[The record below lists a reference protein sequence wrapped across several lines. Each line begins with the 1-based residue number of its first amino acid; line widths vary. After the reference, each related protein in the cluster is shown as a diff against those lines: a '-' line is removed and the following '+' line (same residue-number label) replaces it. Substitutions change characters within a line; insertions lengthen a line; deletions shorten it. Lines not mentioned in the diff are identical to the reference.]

1 MAKALAWAPGR
12 NRTQIGVGAVLV
24 PPGTKL
30 DRQMYLNLLGDRVRE
45 LVMADDDP
53 QAAVARLVRA
63 LESAGLW
70 SDQVNV
76 TPETVGSVLVESNP
90 QLWERLGI
98 LLEMDR
104 LQNPQPAE
112 SPAARAQL
120 EMDRQTP
127 AERLESWVSAVSR
140 LP

>member
-1 MAKALAWAPGR
+1 M
-12 NRTQIGVGAVLV
+12 LV

-98 LLEMDR
+98 LLEKKRRMVELAFHQEAHPLAHRRDVR
-104 LQNPQPAE
+104 LVKGRRHMHKPV
-112 SPAARAQL
+112 AAIQL
-120 EMDRQTP
+120 EGGLNAHNSHPCR
-127 AERLESWVSAVSR
+127 
-140 LP
+140 